1 MYIEKISL
9 KYYRNY
15 IQQSI
20 EFSSDINI
28 FLGENAQG
36 KTNLM
41 ESIYVLALTKSHRT
55 NYDKELI
62 FWDESFTKL
71 TGDIVK
77 NNRNIQLNLIIH
89 EKGKKALI
97 GSVEQKKLSHYI
109 GQLNVVLFAPEDL
122 YIVKGSPNIRRKFID
137 IDLGQMNIIYLSY
150 LTAYKKLVKQRNSY
164 LKEYKIDPVFLD
176 ILTEQLAQYAAHV
189 LFHRLKFIKKIEQY
203 AGVITKN
210 ISQQKDELSIVYK
223 SHIDYTLEDTVDVLY
238 EKYMTLFNQNKKKE
252 LEKRT
257 TLYGPHRDDM
267 QLFINGKDVQIYGSQ
282 GQQRTVVLSLK
293 LAEIELMKD
302 MTGDYPI
309 LLLDDVLSE
318 LDDNRQTF
326 LLKSIEGKVQT
337 FITTTNIS
345 GIKKHIIKEPKIFDI
360 KEGSISLHE

>member
-1 MYIEKISL
+1 
-9 KYYRNY
+9 
-15 IQQSI
+15 
-20 EFSSDINI
+20 
-28 FLGENAQG
+28 
-36 KTNLM
+36 M

-62 FWDESFTKL
+62 FWNEPFTKL
-71 TGDIVK
+71 TGKIIK
-77 NNRNIQLNLIIH
+77 NDRNVQLNLIIH

-97 GSVEQKKLSHYI
+97 GSIEQKKLSHYI

-122 YIVKGSPNIRRKFID
+122 YIIKGSPNIRRKFID
-137 IDLGQMNIIYLSY
+137 IDLGQMSSVYLSY
-150 LTAYKKLVKQRNSY
+150 LSSYKKLVKQRNSY
-164 LKEYKIDPVFLD
+164 LKEYKIDHVFLD
-176 ILTEQLAQYAAHV
+176 VLTEQLAQHAAHV

-203 AGVITKN
+203 ASVITEN
-210 ISQQKDELSIVYK
+210 ISQQKDKLSIAYN
-223 SHIDYTLEDTVDVLY
+223 SHIDFTMDDTVEILY
-238 EKYMTLFNQNKKKE
+238 EKYMTLFTQHKNKE

-267 QLFINGKDVQIYGSQ
+267 QLFINEKDVQVYGSQ

-293 LAEIELMKD
+293 LAEIELMKE
-302 MTGDYPI
+302 MTGDYPV

-326 LLKSIEGKVQT
+326 LLKAIEGKVQT

-345 GIKKHIIKEPKIFDI
+345 GIKKNIIKEPRIFDI
-360 KEGSISLHE
+360 KEGSVLLHE